1 MTICADR
8 VRLVVVIGRADA
20 DGEVAV
26 ETERLWQAYRRR
38 NRLPEKL
45 RVCEDTRAVRIQPG
59 EHGVPAQP
67 SQRELAIRTIEA
79 HTARGKAIDVRR
91 FHERMPVCADVGVQI
106 VGDDEEDVRL
116 PRGCV
121 GGGGCGP
128 CEDQAEEKEGC
139 FHGRFDAVSQV
150 RCPCCS

>member
-1 MTICADR
+1 LSRREAEDFRLILHAVADRGIVLHFPGAGIVVTICADR

-79 HTARGKAIDVRR
+79 HTACGKAIDVRR

-116 PRGCV
+116 FRRGI
-121 GGGGCGP
+121 G
-128 CEDQAEEKEGC
+128 E
-139 FHGRFDAVSQV
+139 
-150 RCPCCS
+150 

>member
-1 MTICADR
+1 
-8 VRLVVVIGRADA
+8 VVELADA

-26 ETERLWQAYRRR
+26 ETERLRQAYRRR

-79 HTARGKAIDVRR
+79 HTACGKTIDVRCL
-91 FHERMPVCADVGVQI
+91 HERMPVRADVGVQI
-106 VGDDEEDVRL
+106 VGDDEEDVRFF
-116 PRGCV
+116 RRRIG
-121 GGGGCGP
+121 
-128 CEDQAEEKEGC
+128 E
-139 FHGRFDAVSQV
+139 
-150 RCPCCS
+150 